1 MPKPVLMQRLA
12 QLEELTPSEKKL
24 ADIFRTEYPQLAFD
38 NLTDISAKAGVG
50 KATVT
55 RFVQRLGY
63 MNFYDFSR
71 ALRDEVVQH
80 MESPLNRL
88 SRMQRDTP
96 PTPPAGQFSE
106 YLDTVIS
113 NLQRTKEQ
121 HSGEMFA
128 RAVELLADTAR
139 PLFLMGAASAE
150 GLLSYFSLLL
160 CYFRDDV
167 TVLNGNV
174 STVVHRIVKMNPKAV
189 LLTFSYDRYPKIT
202 QNAMRVFHQAGC
214 ESILIT
220 ERRSSPILRFA
231 TVPIVVAAEGPTMFK
246 SRCAGIAALEA
257 LLAALTPRFADK
269 VTRRLESM
277 TRLFSEFDVYLHH

>member
-12 QLEELTPSEKKL
+12 QLEDLTPSEKKL
-24 ADIFRTEYPQLAFD
+24 ADLFRKEYPQLAFD
-38 NLTDISAKAGVG
+38 NLTDISAKAEVG

-63 MNFYDFSR
+63 VSFYDFSR

-80 MESPLNRL
+80 MDSPLNRL
-88 SRMQRDTP
+88 ARMNREAP
-96 PTPPAGQFSE
+96 PTPTADLFVQ
-106 YLDTVIS
+106 YLDNAILT
-113 NLQRTKEQ
+113 LQRTREQ

-128 RAVELLADTAR
+128 KAVDLVADTSR

-167 TVLNGNV
+167 TLLNGNV

-202 QNAMRVFHQAGC
+202 QNAMRVFHQSGC
-214 ESILIT
+214 ENILIT
-220 ERRSSPILRFA
+220 ERRSSPLLRFA
-231 TVPIVVAAEGPTMFK
+231 TVPIMVDAEGPNMFK
-246 SRCAGIAALEA
+246 SRCAGVAALEA
-257 LLAALTPRFADK
+257 ILAALTPRFADR

>member
-12 QLEELTPSEKKL
+12 QLEDLTPSEKKL
-24 ADIFRTEYPQLAFD
+24 ADLFRKEYPQLAFD
-38 NLTDISAKAGVG
+38 NLTDIGAKAEVG

-63 MNFYDFSR
+63 ISFYDFSR

-80 MESPLNRL
+80 MDSPLNRL
-88 SRMQRDTP
+88 SRMNREAP
-96 PTPPAGQFSE
+96 PTPPADLFTE
-106 YLDTVIS
+106 YLDNAILT
-113 NLQRTKEQ
+113 LQRTREQ

-128 RAVELLADTAR
+128 KAVDLVADTSR

-167 TVLNGNV
+167 TLLNGNV

-220 ERRSSPILRFA
+220 ERRSSPLLRFA
-231 TVPIVVAAEGPTMFK
+231 TVPIMVDAEGPNMFK

-257 LLAALTPRFADK
+257 LLAALTPRFADR

>member
-1 MPKPVLMQRLA
+1 MPKPPLLQRLS
-12 QLEELTPSEKKL
+12 QLEDMTPSERKL
-24 ADIFRTEYPQLAFD
+24 AALFQREYPHLAFD
-38 NLTDISAKAGVG
+38 NLTDISAKADVG

-63 MNFYDFSR
+63 VSFYDFSR
-71 ALRDEVVQH
+71 ALRDEVAQH
-80 MESPLNRL
+80 LEPPLNRL
-88 SRMQRDTP
+88 TRMTEAA
-96 PTPPAGQFSE
+96 PTPPDSLFAE
-106 YLDTVIS
+106 YLDNAILT
-113 NLQRTKEQ
+113 LQRTRER

-128 RAVELLADTAR
+128 KAVDLIADTSR

-167 TVLNGNV
+167 TLLNGNV
-174 STVVHRIVKMNPKAV
+174 STLVHRIVKMNPKAV

-220 ERRSSPILRFA
+220 ERRSNPLLRYA
-231 TVPIVVAAEGPTMFK
+231 TVPIMVDAEGPTMFK
-246 SRCAGIAALEA
+246 TRAAGIAALEA
-257 LLAALTPRFADK
+257 LLAALTPRFADR

-277 TRLFSEFDVYLHH
+277 TRLFGEFDVYLHH